1 MTKHDLPFFPEFF
14 DRYIN
19 LAADA
24 DLIDALS
31 LFDEKWLAKDIQKMK
46 ALGDAVYAE
55 GKWTAKDILQ
65 HIVDT
70 ERIMAYRA
78 LRMSRGDTTPLP
90 GFEEDDFAKNT
101 TASTRTIED
110 LIEEFASVRQ
120 STIFLFKNMTDAML
134 LHVGTASNKQIT
146 PLALGL
152 TIVGHPIHHLKVLEE
167 RYFGLL

>member
-1 MTKHDLPFFPEFF
+1 MTKHDLPFLPEFF

-55 GKWTAKDILQ
+55 GKWTTKDILQ

-101 TASTRTIED
+101 TASTRTIEN

-134 LHVGTASNKQIT
+134 LQVGTASTKQIT

-152 TIVGHPIHHLKVLEE
+152 TIIGHPIHHLKVLEE